1 MSTQGGKYM
10 NSKTKKI
17 MHKKKEESNNR
28 KLALI
33 GATFGLLA
41 AIIGIVLA
49 IRAIQTGE
57 DLDLIVI

>member
-1 MSTQGGKYM
+1 M